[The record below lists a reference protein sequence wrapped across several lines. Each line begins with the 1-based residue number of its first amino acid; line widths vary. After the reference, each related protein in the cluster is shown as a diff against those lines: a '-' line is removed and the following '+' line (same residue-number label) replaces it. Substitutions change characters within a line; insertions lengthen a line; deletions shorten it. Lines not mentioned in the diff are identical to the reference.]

1 MNRIMKKLSCFK
13 TKVKSLRLLESRSS
27 LSSSSFTPRKYD
39 VFLSFRGP
47 DTRKNFVS
55 FLYKELV
62 AIEIRTFKDD
72 KELERG
78 RPFPQELL
86 QAIKGSEI
94 AVVVVSKTYSA
105 SYWCLEELVK
115 ILKREKKGL
124 IKVLPIFYEVDPS
137 HVRWQREEVAK
148 QFKKHEKR
156 QSREK
161 VKSWRDAL
169 NYLAEISG
177 ECSKNW
183 EDDSKLVDGI
193 TERVSKMLFSVTPGN
208 GNNLIGIDEHMNEL
222 YPRLDLN
229 SNQGVRVIGIWGRGS
244 MGRSALARH
253 VYESISYNFEAH
265 CFLEDVRK
273 ISQHCRRSHLQE
285 ELLSKMQGEGL
296 STKGSHRCLKA
307 IKARLRNKKVLLV
320 ANDVDKIEQLEAL
333 GEEFSWFGHGSR
345 VVITTQDRQLLSSWG
360 VKSVYEVELLK
371 CYEVRKLFRSEAF
384 KQREVDPVGLEQS
397 TYRPIYFPGIKFFWT
412 LKCLVALLCDRSKLR
427 ERLNALIYSR

>member
-1 MNRIMKKLSCFK
+1 MNRILKKLSCFK
-13 TKVKSLRLLESRSS
+13 TKVKSLRLFESNSS
-27 LSSSSFTPRKYD
+27 LSSSSSSSFTPQKYN
-39 VFLSFRGP
+39 VFLNFRGK

-55 FLYKELV
+55 FLYRDLV
-62 AIEIRTFKDD
+62 AKEIRTFKDD
-72 KELERG
+72 KELARG
-78 RPFPQELL
+78 RPFPPELL

-124 IKVLPIFYEVDPS
+124 IKVLPIFYDVDPCD
-137 HVRWQREEVAK
+137 VRRQAGAVK
-148 QFKKHEKR
+148 KHFKKHKKR

-169 NYLAEISG
+169 TYVAELSG
-177 ECSKNW
+177 ECSKK
-183 EDDSKLVDGI
+183 DDSKLVDEI
-193 TERVSKMLFSVTPGN
+193 TERISEMLFSVTPLN
-208 GNNLIGIDEHMNEL
+208 GNKLIGIDEHMNEL

-229 SNQGVRVIGIWGRGS
+229 SNQGVRVIGIWARGS

-273 ISQHCRRSHLQE
+273 ISQHCRKSHLRE
-285 ELLSKMQGEGL
+285 ELISKMQGEG
-296 STKGSHRCLKA
+296 A
-307 IKARLRNKKVLLV
+307 IKARLGNKKVLLV
-320 ANDVDKIEQLEAL
+320 ANDVDKIEQLESL
-333 GEEFSWFGHGSR
+333 GEEFSWFGNGSR

-412 LKCLVALLCDRSKLR
+412 LKCLVALLCDRGQLM

>member
-1 MNRIMKKLSCFK
+1 LLCFCS
-13 TKVKSLRLLESRSS
+13 VLLCFCSVSLCFALFCSVFTLFALL
-27 LSSSSFTPRKYD
+27 FTLF
-39 VFLSFRGP
+39 FLR
-47 DTRKNFVS
+47 
-55 FLYKELV
+55 
-62 AIEIRTFKDD
+62 
-72 KELERG
+72 
-78 RPFPQELL
+78 
-86 QAIKGSEI
+86 
-94 AVVVVSKTYSA
+94 
-105 SYWCLEELVK
+105 
-115 ILKREKKGL
+115 
-124 IKVLPIFYEVDPS
+124 
-137 HVRWQREEVAK
+137 
-148 QFKKHEKR
+148 
-156 QSREK
+156 
-161 VKSWRDAL
+161 
-169 NYLAEISG
+169 
-177 ECSKNW
+177 

-253 VYESISYNFEAH
+253 VHESISHNFEAH

-273 ISQHCRRSHLQE
+273 ISQHCRKSHLQE

-296 STKGSHRCLKA
+296 NTKSSHRCLKA

-397 TYRPIYFPGIKFFWT
+397 TYHPHMNFLGVNFF
-412 LKCLVALLCDRSKLR
+412 LKCLVALLCDRGQLK
-427 ERLNALIYSR
+427 ERLSALIHSR

>member
-1 MNRIMKKLSCFK
+1 
-13 TKVKSLRLLESRSS
+13 
-27 LSSSSFTPRKYD
+27 
-39 VFLSFRGP
+39 
-47 DTRKNFVS
+47 
-55 FLYKELV
+55 
-62 AIEIRTFKDD
+62 
-72 KELERG
+72 
-78 RPFPQELL
+78 
-86 QAIKGSEI
+86 
-94 AVVVVSKTYSA
+94 
-105 SYWCLEELVK
+105 
-115 ILKREKKGL
+115 
-124 IKVLPIFYEVDPS
+124 
-137 HVRWQREEVAK
+137 
-148 QFKKHEKR
+148 
-156 QSREK
+156 
-161 VKSWRDAL
+161 
-169 NYLAEISG
+169 
-177 ECSKNW
+177 
-183 EDDSKLVDGI
+183 
-193 TERVSKMLFSVTPGN
+193 MLFSVTPGN

-253 VYESISYNFEAH
+253 VHESISHNFEAH

-273 ISQHCRRSHLQE
+273 ISQHCRKSHLQE

-296 STKGSHRCLKA
+296 NTKSSHRCLKA